1 MQGVYTVC
9 DKHGLQLNAEE
20 NYMANTKDGKS
31 GSKQKGSNKDSND
44 SKKDDSNKSSKGS
57 EKSSSDIKS
66 SSAKSK

>member
-20 NYMANTKDGKS
+20 NYMANTKGGKS
-31 GSKQKGSNKDSND
+31 GFKQKGSSKDSD

-57 EKSSSDIKS
+57 EKGSSDMKS

>member
-20 NYMANTKDGKS
+20 NYMANTKGGKS
-31 GSKQKGSNKDSND
+31 GPKQKGSSKDSD

-57 EKSSSDIKS
+57 EKSSSDMRS